1 MRRIAFVGP
10 SIPPNAAQALAPEV
24 TLLPPARAG
33 DVYRAVGH
41 GEARV
46 IGLVDGV
53 FGSVGSVWHKE
64 ILFAISRGCQVFGGA
79 SMGALRAAECRSFG
93 IRGVGTVYAAYA
105 DGELE
110 DDDEVAVSHLDA
122 AFGYECLTV
131 PMVTVRAALSA
142 AVSVGLLPERDHERA
157 LKAAKNVFY
166 ADRTWDVLGREWG
179 ALDQDWG
186 PDVTLF
192 AQQPQHDVKAVDAA
206 AVLRAVQSTRP
217 EDGPRQADWQ
227 MEPTVFWRRL
237 VQETDFP
244 SVAPWFEDDGAQ
256 VSLARRIDV
265 VRGALLDPGHAQ
277 LGTRARLFAHLV
289 YQVCEALGIA
299 PSAREVQERSERIRR
314 VLGLG
319 DARTT
324 RQWLLASK
332 LTVAEWQRAIR
343 FQLMAE
349 RLGEEY
355 AAELRH
361 QVPMLVAASGGW
373 AQVEH
378 LAEPMQLGVE
388 GESPSVVLTALAT
401 RPDMPSAAT
410 LEDLAARLGFTSLT
424 EFLSTTGV
432 DPGDTQAATDVVER
446 RAPQ

>member
-157 LKAAKNVFY
+157 VQAAKNVFY
-166 ADRTWDVLGREWG
+166 ADRTWDC
-179 ALDQDWG
+179 
-186 PDVTLF
+186 
-192 AQQPQHDVKAVDAA
+192 
-206 AVLRAVQSTRP
+206 
-217 EDGPRQADWQ
+217 
-227 MEPTVFWRRL
+227 
-237 VQETDFP
+237 
-244 SVAPWFEDDGAQ
+244 
-256 VSLARRIDV
+256 
-265 VRGALLDPGHAQ
+265 LL
-277 LGTRARLFAHLV
+277 
-289 YQVCEALGIA
+289 Y
-299 PSAREVQERSERIRR
+299 
-314 VLGLG
+314 
-319 DARTT
+319 
-324 RQWLLASK
+324 
-332 LTVAEWQRAIR
+332 
-343 FQLMAE
+343 
-349 RLGEEY
+349 
-355 AAELRH
+355 
-361 QVPMLVAASGGW
+361 
-373 AQVEH
+373 
-378 LAEPMQLGVE
+378 
-388 GESPSVVLTALAT
+388 
-401 RPDMPSAAT
+401 
-410 LEDLAARLGFTSLT
+410 TSRC
-424 EFLSTTGV
+424 V
-432 DPGDTQAATDVVER
+432 
-446 RAPQ
+446 